1 MPDDLYDL
9 VANTILD
16 NVNGGKID
24 KYADDPDKF
33 TQQLGKALKGGSKS
47 STFATKIDGVT
58 YTVKLDGVSVAGAGF
73 SGSTVEWKD
82 KNGKTNTG
90 YFYWSSSSDKLKEAL
105 TDYWEASLKMGS
117 KACSEAASYVLTGSK
132 NATKAFEIGF
142 KVIEAINDKDKA
154 KELAAEIG
162 KDFMKEYGGKLLWN
176 NPIKNFL
183 KKFSFGTPL
192 MDIASLG
199 KKAYTMGNT
208 MLTTIKGATQLGK
221 NPGEITSII
230 KTLDTL
236 KTTYNFSTKDMDD
249 LSEKLKKLENY
260 IKNEP
265 KTSSLAGK

>member
-1 MPDDLYDL
+1 MQTSLGKNIKVPDDLYDL

-142 KVIEAINDKDKA
+142 KVIEAINDKDK
-154 KELAAEIG
+154 
-162 KDFMKEYGGKLLWN
+162 
-176 NPIKNFL
+176 
-183 KKFSFGTPL
+183 S
-192 MDIASLG
+192 
-199 KKAYTMGNT
+199 
-208 MLTTIKGATQLGK
+208 
-221 NPGEITSII
+221 
-230 KTLDTL
+230 
-236 KTTYNFSTKDMDD
+236 
-249 LSEKLKKLENY
+249 
-260 IKNEP
+260 
-265 KTSSLAGK
+265 